1 MKKEEGFSFTT
12 HISINPI
19 LKQTESPAHR
29 QAQHH
34 RHKYCKRVSS
44 IIRMKKIKSLTF

>member
-1 MKKEEGFSFTT
+1 MKKEGGFGFTT
-12 HISINPI
+12 HISINSA

-44 IIRMKKIKSLTF
+44 IISMKKIKSLTF